1 MKHFVSLGIFIALA
15 IFAWFSITKFYSED
29 KELPDKSRRYVEL
42 FMNEFEMTTMNDK
55 GEPVYILNGT
65 SLKRYNDSD
74 DSEIEKPVFHL
85 LQADNQW
92 LVSADSATINDK
104 SETIKLNKNVVMQ
117 QQNIEPATTI
127 RTQTLTIYT
136 KTQIAKTRALVT
148 VTQGNSQLKSN
159 GMIFNNITSQLELTS
174 NVNGYY
180 LPHD

>member
-1 MKHFVSLGIFIALA
+1 MKHFVRLGIFIALA
-15 IFAWFSITKFYSED
+15 IFAWSSITKFYSED
-29 KELPDKSRRYVEL
+29 KGLQDKSRHYVEL
-42 FMNEFEMTTMNDK
+42 FMNEFEMTTMNEK

-74 DSEIEKPVFHL
+74 DSQIEQPVFQL

-104 SETIKLNKNVVMQ
+104 NETIKLNNNVVMQ
-117 QQNIEPATTI
+117 QQNVDPATTI
-127 RTQTLTIYT
+127 QTQMLTIYT

-159 GMIFNNITSQLELTS
+159 GMVFNNITSQLELTS

>member
-1 MKHFVSLGIFIALA
+1 MKQIVSLGIFIALA

-29 KELPDKSRRYVEL
+29 KQLPGKSRRYVEL

-55 GEPVYILNGT
+55 GEPVYILNGI

-74 DSEIEKPVFHL
+74 DSEIEKPVFNL
-85 LQADNQW
+85 LQADKQW

-104 SETIKLNKNVVMQ
+104 NETIKLNSNVVMQ
-117 QQNIEPATTI
+117 QQNIDPATTI

>member
-1 MKHFVSLGIFIALA
+1 MKHFVRLGIFIALA
-15 IFAWFSITKFYSED
+15 IFAWSSITKFYSED
-29 KELPDKSRRYVEL
+29 KGLLDKSRHYVEL
-42 FMNEFEMTTMNDK
+42 FMNEFEMTTMNEK

-74 DSEIEKPVFHL
+74 DSQIQQPVFQL
-85 LQADNQW
+85 LLADNQW

-104 SETIKLNKNVVMQ
+104 SEIIKLNGNVVMQ
-117 QQNIEPATTI
+117 QQNVEPATTI
-127 RTQTLTIYT
+127 RTQTLTIHT

-180 LPHD
+180 SPHD